1 MATEA
6 AVKLAALPTR
16 SPRLALLLSLL
27 WPGLGQ
33 FYNGQVRKGAILAVL
48 YATSLLLI
56 IFASPLGFIMAA
68 LLLVYGGADAYRV
81 AGYYER
87 WISGPQKR
95 CSHCGGSIQEDADS
109 CRFCGRGG
117 RSAAQESRRT

>member
-1 MATEA
+1 MATSA
-6 AVKLAALPTR
+6 AVKLPALPIR
-16 SPRLALLLSLL
+16 IPRLALLLSLL

-33 FYNGQVRKGAILAVL
+33 VYNRQVRKGALLALL

-56 IFASPLGFIMAA
+56 IYAPPLGFIMAA
-68 LLLVYGGADAYRV
+68 LLLVYGGANAYHV

-95 CSHCGGSIQEDADS
+95 CSHCGGSIQAEADS
-109 CRFCGRGG
+109 CRLCGRGV
-117 RSAAQESRRT
+117 A

>member
-1 MATEA
+1 MATEAA

-33 FYNGQVRKGAILAVL
+33 AYNGQVRKGAILALL

-56 IFASPLGFIMAA
+56 VFASPLGFVMTAA
-68 LLLVYGGADAYRV
+68 LLLYG
-81 AGYYER
+81 
-87 WISGPQKR
+87 
-95 CSHCGGSIQEDADS
+95 
-109 CRFCGRGG
+109 
-117 RSAAQESRRT
+117 SANA